1 MGSVSGR
8 SGRTRAVRSVLAVVA
23 LGLTVSACAQKD
35 PFGPVN
41 PDPTPSPVSI
51 GDFGPGVPVPSGAAA
66 GAFVFPVLDS
76 ALPVEPYVK
85 PTKVVSVP
93 GGIANSIPHR
103 AVGTKAAN
111 TSGSGKKG
119 SGSGGTTTVT
129 NPTVTNPF
137 IAASTAPA
145 GPSLAP
151 FALTAADV
159 GNGAQALT
167 GVSGSSVTGGTS
179 LSLCGG
185 SFPSESLRTARLLTT
200 FATGTGTTLAT
211 NEVVQYS
218 GSGAA
223 QAFGEVKTAAGNCP
237 KTGAGATTVVT
248 PTPASLG
255 SSAIELSI
263 SLTASG
269 PPLFVTA
276 VYQVVGNT
284 LGITNVYR
292 TAQAAAQAE
301 GERLGAIEAGR
312 L

>member
-1 MGSVSGR
+1 MGSGAGHSPRAR
-8 SGRTRAVRSVLAVVA
+8 SVRQQAVRSVVAIAA

-51 GDFGPGVPVPSGAAA
+51 GDFGAGVPLPSSSAT
-66 GAFVFPVLDS
+66 GAFVFPVLDT
-76 ALPVEPYVK
+76 ALPIVPYEK
-85 PTKVVSVP
+85 PTKVVAVP

-103 AVGTKAAN
+103 AVGTKEAN
-111 TSGSGKKG
+111 TSTNGKKTG
-119 SGSGGTTTVT
+119 SGTTT
-129 NPTVTNPF
+129 TVTNPF
-137 IAASTAPA
+137 IAPTTAPA

-151 FALTAADV
+151 YALTAADV

-167 GVSGSSVTGGTS
+167 GVSGSSVSGGTS
-179 LSLCGG
+179 LTLCGG
-185 SFPSESLRTARLLTT
+185 SFPSEALRTARLLTT
-200 FATGTGTTLAT
+200 FATGAGTTLAT

-218 GSGAA
+218 GGGAA
-223 QAFGEVKTAAGNCP
+223 QAFNEVKAAAGSCP
-237 KTGAGATTVVT
+237 TTGAGATTVVT
-248 PTPASLG
+248 PTPSSLG
-255 SSAIELSI
+255 SSALELSI

-292 TAQAAAQAE
+292 TAQAAAQSE